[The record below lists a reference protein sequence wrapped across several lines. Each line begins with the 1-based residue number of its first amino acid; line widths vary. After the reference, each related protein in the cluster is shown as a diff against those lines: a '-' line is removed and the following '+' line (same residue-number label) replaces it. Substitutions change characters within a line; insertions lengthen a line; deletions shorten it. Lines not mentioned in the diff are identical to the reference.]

1 MTLLE
6 EIRAGLASPFA
17 DRIAV
22 GASVLTRA
30 EARAVERA
38 LSSASTRSRTGE
50 AGTTSVAVGRKGLVR
65 FTFLG
70 VEVVR

>member
-30 EARAVERA
+30 EARAVEWA
-38 LSSASTRSRTGE
+38 LSGSGAARPARRWRI
-50 AGTTSVAVGRKGLVR
+50 V
-65 FTFLG
+65 FFG
-70 VEVVR
+70 VEAVR

>member
-1 MTLLE
+1 MLE
-6 EIRAGLASPFA
+6 DIRAGLADPFA
-17 DRIAV
+17 QLIEIPFT
-22 GASVLTRA
+22 VLTRA

-38 LSSASTRSRTGE
+38 LSGAERPERTRRG
-50 AGTTSVAVGRKGLVR
+50 R